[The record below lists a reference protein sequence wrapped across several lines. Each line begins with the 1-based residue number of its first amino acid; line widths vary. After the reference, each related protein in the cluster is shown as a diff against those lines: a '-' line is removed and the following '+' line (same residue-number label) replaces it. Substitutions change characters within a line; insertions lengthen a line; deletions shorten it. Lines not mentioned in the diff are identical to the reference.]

1 MTKIFEPLTL
11 PNGTSISNRLCKAAM
26 EENMAEAG
34 QIPGE
39 ALINLYSQWAAGS
52 PGLILSGNVM
62 VAPDAMTGPGGVY
75 LGKGVLD
82 DAQTKQIFE
91 RWARA
96 GKSGGSQFYMQISHP
111 GRQVYASMGTDVVS
125 ASSTKVKMD
134 GPADKMF
141 VESRAMTAEEVEAMV
156 TRFAD
161 TAEAAQS
168 VGFDGV
174 QIHSAHGYLVAQ
186 FLSPLTNK
194 RKDKW
199 GGPLE
204 NRARFLL
211 EIIRAVRK
219 RVGDDFGVAVKL
231 NSADFQRGG
240 FDVDDAK
247 QVVEWLNGEAVDFV
261 ELSGGSYESSAM
273 MGVSEDGRAQSTKD
287 REMYFIDFARDIG
300 ENARMP
306 IMVTGGVTKRQ
317 TAEDALAG
325 GTVDIIG
332 IARAHGFNANIAN
345 DWKTNKNLEVRLP
358 NIKSKNKT
366 IHVLGM
372 MSLTKESLYR
382 MGTGRPPKVKNRA
395 IPAIIK
401 SQFRQAKQT
410 KRYKK
415 WLTDS
420 GYI

>member
-11 PNGTSISNRLCKAAM
+11 PNGTAIPNRLCKAAM

-34 QIPGE
+34 QIPGD
-39 ALINLYSQWAAGS
+39 ALINLYSQWAAGG

-62 VAPDAMTGPGGVY
+62 VAPDAMTGPGGIY

-82 DAQTKQIFE
+82 DRETRQIFE
-91 RWARA
+91 TWAKA

-134 GPADKMF
+134 GPAGKMF
-141 VESRAMTAEEVEAMV
+141 VASRALTGEEVDAMV

-161 TAEAAQS
+161 TAAAAQS
-168 VGFDGV
+168 AGFDGV

-211 EIIRAVRK
+211 EIVRAVRK

-240 FDVDDAK
+240 FDIDDAK

-261 ELSGGSYESSAM
+261 ELSGGNYESSAM
-273 MGVSEDGRAQSTKD
+273 MGVSDDGRAQSTKD

-306 IMVTGGVTKRQ
+306 IMVTGGVTKRK

-325 GTVDIIG
+325 GAVDIVG
-332 IARAHGFNANIAN
+332 IARAHGFNANIAE
-345 DWKTNKNLEVRLP
+345 DWKNGKNLSVRLP

-366 IHVLGM
+366 ILVLGM
-372 MSLTKESLYR
+372 MSLTKESLHR
-382 MGTGRPPKVKNRA
+382 MGTGRAPKVKNSA

-410 KRYKK
+410 KHYKK
-415 WLTDS
+415 WLSGS